1 MYMYIYIYMK
11 WWSKKDFLRMEQ
23 VVYVYEVVEQKGF
36 LEGGASV
43 LILDKFSIFILNL
56 SVIFLLLK
64 VKLL

>member
-1 MYMYIYIYMK
+1 MYMYMYIYI
-11 WWSKKDFLRMEQ
+11 
-23 VVYVYEVVEQKGF
+23 YEVVEQKGF

>member
-1 MYMYIYIYMK
+1 
-11 WWSKKDFLRMEQ
+11 MEQ